1 MGFKTW
7 LAEHIFSKEPI
18 KAGAVGEGSPAAV
31 SMELFVREL
40 AFWACVNLMAN
51 AVSKCEFKTF
61 YSGKETKGEEYFLW
75 NYSPNKNQSSN
86 IFLHKWIAALYENN
100 EALVVEANGQLMV
113 ADSFAHE
120 EYAMQDDV
128 FKNVTVGTFTF
139 ERVFYQ
145 RDVLYIQLNE
155 ANMRSIINGIYACYE
170 KLLNYSMKAYQKSR
184 GIKGVLEIGSAPSGE
199 SKEKENLNEVFQ
211 DMFKSFAQA
220 ESSILRL
227 NRGLK
232 YTPLTLPSQ
241 NEGTRD
247 IRAMIDDVFDFTAK
261 GFGIPAA
268 LLAGQVAG
276 TKDAVDDFIT
286 FAVDPLVNLLETEIN
301 RKRNGKKGISAGNYI
316 KIDTRAIRHIDVMN
330 APAGIE
336 KLISSGVYCVND
348 ILRLLG
354 DPIIDEP
361 WAWKHYIT
369 KNFAEIQEVLREVK
383 GGESE

>member
-1 MGFKTW
+1 MGFKNW

-18 KAGAVGEGSPAAV
+18 NAGAVGEGSPAAV

-40 AFWACVNLMAN
+40 AFWTCVNLMAN

-61 YSGKETKGEEYFLW
+61 YSGKEMKGEEYFLW
-75 NYSPNKNQSSN
+75 NYSPNKNQSKN
-86 IFLHKWIAALYENN
+86 VFLHKWIAALYKNN

-139 ERVFYQ
+139 KRDFYQ
-145 RDVLYIQLNE
+145 QDVLYIQLNE
-155 ANMRSIINGIYACYE
+155 ANMRSIINGLYACYE

-184 GIKGVLEIGSAPSGE
+184 GIKGILELASAPSGE
-199 SKEKENLNEVFQ
+199 NKEKENLNEVFQ

-268 LLAGQVAG
+268 LLSGQVAG